1 MADQIETLKQLQTLD
16 GEIYRLRKQEQDKP
30 LELEQITAEV
40 AAQDTKVKAV
50 ETRVTALQ
58 LSQKGKEGDLQSRE
72 ATIKK
77 LQGQLFQLKT
87 NREYTTMQHEI
98 SATKADNSVLEEEI
112 LKLFDA
118 IDQTKQERQAEQQRL
133 AKEQERLKTEQA
145 RIEQELAQ
153 IRERVAR
160 LERDRQSLIP
170 AVPTQAL
177 RVYERILVVREGL
190 ALVPLLDNA
199 CGGCHRRM
207 PPQVVNEVYL
217 KAKLV
222 TCENCSRILYFDDA
236 CSKL

>member
-30 LELEQITAEV
+30 RELEQITAEV
-40 AAQDTKVKAV
+40 AAQDAKVKAV
-50 ETRVTALQ
+50 ETRVTALHM
-58 LSQKGKEGDLQSRE
+58 SQKGKEGELQSRE
-72 ATIKK
+72 ANIKK

-98 SATKADNSVLEEEI
+98 NATKADNSVLEEEI

-118 IDQTKQERQAEQQRL
+118 IDQAKQERQAEQQRL

-145 RIEQELAQ
+145 RIERELAE

-170 AVPTQAL
+170 AVPPQAL
-177 RVYERILVVREGL
+177 RVYERVLAVREGL

-236 CSKL
+236 RSKL

>member
-1 MADQIETLKQLQTLD
+1 MADQIETLRQLQQLD

-30 LELEQITAEV
+30 RELEQMTAEV
-40 AAQDTKVKAV
+40 AAQEATMKAA
-50 ETRVTALQ
+50 EARVTTLQ
-58 LSQKGKEGDLQSRE
+58 MSQKDKEGELQARE
-72 ATIKK
+72 ANVKK

-98 SATKADNSVLEEEI
+98 SATKADNSLLEEAI

-118 IDQTKQERQAEQQRL
+118 IDQAKQERHVEQQRV
-133 AKEQERLKTEQA
+133 AKEQERLKTERT
-145 RIEQELAQ
+145 RIEGELAE
-153 IRERVAR
+153 IRERISQ

-170 AVPTQAL
+170 AVPPQTL
-177 RVYERILVVREGL
+177 TVYERILAVREGL
-190 ALVPLLDNA
+190 ALVPLLENA

-236 CSKL
+236 VSKL

>member
-1 MADQIETLKQLQTLD
+1 MADQIETLKQLQALD

-30 LELEQITAEV
+30 RELEQIMAEV
-40 AAQDTKVKAV
+40 AAQDAKVKAA
-50 ETRVTALQ
+50 EARATALQ
-58 LSQKGKEGDLQSRE
+58 MSQKGKEGELQSRE
-72 ATIKK
+72 ANIKK

-98 SATKADNSVLEEEI
+98 NATKADNSVLEEEI

-118 IDQTKQERQAEQQRL
+118 IDQAKQERQAEQQRL

-145 RIEQELAQ
+145 RIERELAE

-160 LERDRQSLIP
+160 LERDRQSLVP
-170 AVPTQAL
+170 AVPPQAL
-177 RVYERILVVREGL
+177 RVYERVLAVREGI

-236 CSKL
+236 RSKL